1 MCLAVPMRVV
11 KVEGLEAEVEQSG
24 TKLRARIDLID
35 DVHEGDYVLVHA
47 GFVIQKVDQ
56 REAEETLQLLE
67 ALGLEPADL
76 VPSVADSSTITH
88 QFNGS
93 CDTDAVDN

>member
-1 MCLAVPMRVV
+1 MRVV
-11 KVEGLEAEVEQSG
+11 KIEGVEAEVEQSG

-56 REAEETLQLLE
+56 REAVETLQLLE
-67 ALGLEPADL
+67 ALGLEPTDL
-76 VPSVADSSTITH
+76 IPSVTNPSTTAH

-93 CDTDAVDN
+93 RDADAMDN